1 MSLYGYGLAQYVVE
15 SSLGVPTG
23 CAGKLRWQTA
33 GMFGEAA
40 MAEPWDGVGKAAMA
54 GTHKAPLNSIVVIS
68 WHTHWK
74 CVRVLIGTMS
84 IQLSEDNH
92 DSW

>member
-1 MSLYGYGLAQYVVE
+1 VVE

-40 MAEPWDGVGKAAMA
+40 MAELGDGVGKAAMA
-54 GTHKAPLNSIVVIS
+54 KPIRHKRGLLGGCNAHAGGEISVGTLQA
-68 WHTHWK
+68 
-74 CVRVLIGTMS
+74 R
-84 IQLSEDNH
+84 
-92 DSW
+92 

>member
-1 MSLYGYGLAQYVVE
+1 VVE

-23 CAGKLRWQTA
+23 YAGKLRWQTA

-54 GTHKAPLNSIVVIS
+54 GTRKAQEGASG
-68 WHTHWK
+68 W
-74 CVRVLIGTMS
+74 VRC
-84 IQLSEDNH
+84 
-92 DSW
+92 